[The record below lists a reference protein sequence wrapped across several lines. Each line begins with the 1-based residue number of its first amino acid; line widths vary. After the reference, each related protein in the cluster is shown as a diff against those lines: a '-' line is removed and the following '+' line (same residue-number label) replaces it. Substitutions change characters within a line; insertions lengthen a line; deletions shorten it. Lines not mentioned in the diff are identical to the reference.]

1 MILTRIGQP
10 AAGGYFSGLI
20 RDPTQIRAIIVSPA
34 QYTVNTTLLPSEG
47 LVGMTSHSDGS
58 KNTALLVE
66 HGSEIASR
74 VTALEINNSRGWY
87 IASVLEAMST
97 YRYLRPDRRINWNP
111 KWEQYPNYHRSGVA
125 QYNTVAVPSMLT
137 TPDCIE
143 TTLVVR
149 FQQYSVT
156 SDAFFPSWHF
166 TSTETVF
173 DPDDI
178 SNEDPDIVAVFGYRT
193 ESRQGLAGISYCYGN
208 VDDVLSNQS
217 FPIRPIRSI
226 VVVK

>member
-1 MILTRIGQP
+1 MIPTRIGQP

-34 QYTVNTTLLPSEG
+34 QYTVNTTLLPSEE
-47 LVGMTSHSDGS
+47 LVGMTSHSDGR

-74 VTALEINNSRGWY
+74 VAALEINNSRGWY

-111 KWEQYPNYHRSGVA
+111 KWEQYPNYHRNGVA
-125 QYNTVAVPSMLT
+125 QYNTVAVPPMST

-156 SDAFFPSWHF
+156 SDAFFPSWYF

-217 FPIRPIRSI
+217 FPIRPICSI